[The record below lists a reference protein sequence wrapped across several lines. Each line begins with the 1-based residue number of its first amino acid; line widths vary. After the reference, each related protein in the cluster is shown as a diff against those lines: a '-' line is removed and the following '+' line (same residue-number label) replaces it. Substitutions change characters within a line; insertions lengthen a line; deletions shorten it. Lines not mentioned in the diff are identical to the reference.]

1 VGGIYIDIFPLDSV
15 PNNRCLRTIQHY
27 RFNIC
32 KRLLYLSYRNPY
44 KHGHGPSS
52 WAPLLVQKLFK
63 RAQLHR
69 LVQRVEYWWEGRSHC
84 DYLTTYDDGLRVFPR
99 HIFEEPVRMK
109 FEGVEANAPADSKA
123 FLQIMYGDDYMTPP
137 PEGKRLSHRH
147 DYCDFDTPYAD
158 YISSQSTNISKS

>member
-1 VGGIYIDIFPLDSV
+1 
-15 PNNRCLRTIQHY
+15 
-27 RFNIC
+27 
-32 KRLLYLSYRNPY
+32 
-44 KHGHGPSS
+44 
-52 WAPLLVQKLFK
+52 
-63 RAQLHR
+63 
-69 LVQRVEYWWEGRSHC
+69 
-84 DYLTTYDDGLRVFPR
+84 
-99 HIFEEPVRMK
+99 M